1 MIKNILIFLALS
13 FVVYEPC
20 FAVEATNTFD
30 SETATR
36 AYLDTLQGDAR
47 EQSDAYFEGGYW
59 LTLWGAIIGLLA
71 DWLFLKLGWSA
82 GLGKFAARRTKKIWL
97 QPALYI
103 LPYVLIVTLL
113 TLPWVIYTDFFREK
127 HYGLMNQGIGAW
139 ASEQLTGFMISL
151 IIIPLFVVVFF
162 SVIRRFQRS
171 WWILGT
177 VLTSTFIMIMITLS
191 PVYLAPLFNEYK
203 EMEASELRNQIVAM
217 ADKENVP
224 SSNIYVFNQSKQH
237 DRISANVSGFAST
250 MRISLNDNLLLRSTP
265 AEVKSVMG
273 HELGHYVLGH
283 IWRSVA
289 VLSLVFAC
297 GFFILAKLTPIL
309 LSKYGRKWGIS
320 SISEPAVIPL
330 FGMIL
335 TVYFLLMTP
344 VMNSLIRTNET
355 EADAFGLD
363 LAQEPD
369 GFASIAMKLSEYR
382 KIEPGPIEEILFF
395 DHPSGATRVRMAMEW
410 KANALRENSA
420 KKH

>member
-1 MIKNILIFLALS
+1 MFKNTLIFIALS
-13 FVVYEPC
+13 FAFLEPC
-20 FAVEATNTFD
+20 LAIEAANSFD
-30 SETATR
+30 PETATR

-47 EQSDAYFEGGYW
+47 EKSDAYFEGGYW
-59 LTLWGAIIGLLA
+59 LTLWGAVIGLLV

-82 GLGKFAARRTKKIWL
+82 GLGNFAARRTKKAWL
-97 QPALYI
+97 QPALFI
-103 LPYVLIVTLL
+103 LPYLLIVTLI

-127 HYGLMNQGIGAW
+127 HYGLMNQNIGAW
-139 ASEQLTGFMISL
+139 LGEQLISL
-151 IIIPLFVVVFF
+151 IISLVIIPIFVMVFF
-162 SVIRRFQRS
+162 AVIRRFPRN

-177 VLTSTFIMIMITLS
+177 VVTSTFIMIMITLS

-203 EMEASELRNQIVAM
+203 EMEASELRDQIVAM

-237 DRISANVSGFAST
+237 DRISANVSGFANT

-283 IWRSVA
+283 IWRIVM
-289 VLSLVFAC
+289 VLSAIFAL

-309 LSKYGRKWGIS
+309 LNKFGGKWGIS
-320 SISEPAVIPL
+320 SVTEPAVIPV

-335 TVYFLLMTP
+335 TIYFLLMTP
-344 VMNSLIRTNET
+344 VMNSLIRNNEI

-363 LAQEPD
+363 VAQEPD

-382 KIEPGPIEEILFF
+382 KIEPGPLEEMLFF

-410 KANALRENSA
+410 KANALRESSTQ
-420 KKH
+420 K